1 MTVATG
7 VALGARVST
16 KPYIYFYMSIL
27 CAVTAFV
34 GFMPT
39 FWLPMTRGDYVASP
53 VLAIH
58 GLLFSTWVLFFVLQ
72 NGFAVSGRIANHRS
86 AGLFGIALASV
97 MTVFG
102 YMAVINEVQ
111 RSAEVGALDIA
122 LSFSILP
129 VWHITLF
136 AILIT
141 LAITNISRPD
151 WHKRLMLVATI
162 SLLDAPI
169 ARLFT
174 YFVAFNGQM
183 PVPAGLPVPP
193 PPLGGITPWAYI
205 VDLYL
210 LIPIVYDWR
219 TRGRPHIVY
228 LVGAGTI
235 VLLEALEGPIG
246 RTAVWHG
253 VANWLVSLAG

>member
-16 KPYIYFYMSIL
+16 RPHIYFYMSLL
-27 CAVTAFV
+27 CAATAFV

-39 FWLPMTRGDYVASP
+39 FWLPMTRGAYVASP
-53 VLAIH
+53 ILAIH

-72 NGFAVSGRIANHRS
+72 NWFAASGRIANHRA

-102 YMAVINEVQ
+102 YMVVINEVQ
-111 RSAEVGALDIA
+111 RSAAVGGLDLA

-141 LAITNISRPD
+141 LAIMNIHRPE

-169 ARLFT
+169 ARLFI

-183 PVPAGLPVPP
+183 PVPVGLPEPP
-193 PPLGGITPWAYI
+193 PPLSGIMPWEYI

-228 LVGAGTI
+228 LFGGGSI
-235 VLLEALEGPIG
+235 VLLEALEAPIG
-246 RTAVWHG
+246 RTAIWHG